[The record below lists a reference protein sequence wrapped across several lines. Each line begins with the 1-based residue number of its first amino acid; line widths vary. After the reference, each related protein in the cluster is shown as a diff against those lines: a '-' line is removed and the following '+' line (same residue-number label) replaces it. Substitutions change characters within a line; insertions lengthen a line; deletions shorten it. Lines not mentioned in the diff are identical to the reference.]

1 MNLRPRRVIVAAFLA
16 LAAPGLPAAE
26 PGEVSEADL
35 AKITIATPARAQVKP
50 AQARKLLVFGRCTG
64 FRHGSI
70 PYGAAAFRIV
80 GETTGA
86 FEAVVSE
93 DEAMFE
99 PETLK
104 QFDAVCM
111 NNTTGELFL
120 PKDVDK
126 LPDAEKAEAQA
137 RTARLR
143 QSLLDFVRNGKGLVG
158 VHAATDCSYR
168 WTEYGDML
176 GAYFWGHPW
185 SEQVGI
191 TLDDPGHALCRAF
204 KGQPFSVNDEIYQ
217 FREPYSRDKLRVLLS
232 IDPTRTNMNK
242 GDKIKRT
249 DGDFAV
255 SWLHEYGEGRV
266 FFCSLGHRNDIFWN
280 PTVLA
285 FYLDGI
291 QYAMGDLP
299 ADATPSSRLS
309 QSYLKQSRVE
319 GREAGLDAM
328 FGEMLAYQVG
338 GDDANARRIA
348 ALVLEAQHDEV
359 ERRALVRRLT
369 GLLGQGASIGC
380 KRFACRQLRLIGT
393 PAAVPAIAPLLTD
406 PKLSDM
412 ARYALERLPG
422 RMPDR
427 ALLASLPSCSGRVR
441 IGIVNTLGARR
452 PKAAVTALT
461 ELLAADD
468 VDAARAAAAALG
480 KIASREAAAALADA
494 RVDAPDDR
502 RPALDHALLACAEA
516 LLAQRGMLKNRARR
530 HAGEICK
537 MLFASATQAPDDVRA
552 GAFFGLVLSQGAR
565 GLDMAVDAL
574 VGNREYLRYAA
585 ARVARDLPGANVARA
600 FADALHAM
608 RPANQIVTINAL
620 AARGDRS
627 VLPAVLACVSC
638 ESEDVRLAAVEA
650 LQVLGDPTVVL
661 PLAGIA
667 AGAEPNGPL
676 QKAARRSLDRLSAP
690 GVDAM
695 TEYHVAQSDSPVRA
709 ELVRALGTR
718 GVTPAVPTVLQ
729 AARDDDSG
737 VRKAA
742 LKGLGLLAEPMHLR
756 DVVALLL
763 ATEAKS
769 EASELERIA
778 VSVSRRIQDPAQQPE
793 AVLDA
798 LAGDIRVET
807 RCSLL
812 SALGKIGV
820 AAGLEALY
828 AALDQR
834 NDEVRKAAIR
844 ALADWPDASPM
855 ARLREISKD
864 SPDPV
869 QRVLALRGY
878 ARQLAL
884 PTDRPTRDTLRMY
897 TEALALAKTDQERK
911 TLLGGLGDVPH
922 PETLKILESN
932 IGDKA
937 VQAEAIAAACKV
949 LQALD
954 GAAMKLTASHGQ
966 GAEKNATDGTR
977 DTRWTTGAPMK
988 GGEWFQVD
996 IGYETDVTEIMLDA
1010 GPIGTDYPRGY
1021 EVYVSR
1027 DGKEWGQSVVTGK
1040 GTEKIF
1046 TVKIPPT
1053 YGRYVKILQTGQ
1065 SGGNYWSIAEL
1076 QVNGRPKHLGT
1087 GAELDRSKWTVSAS
1101 KCNENAPKAIDGDLE
1116 ERWGTGEGQ
1125 RDGDWFMVDLGE
1137 ERTVHQVILN
1147 AAKSGSDYPRRYEVH
1162 VSRDGETWE
1171 GPVSMGEG
1179 KTALTKIHLLPR
1191 LARYVKIVQTGF
1203 GDRWWWSIYD
1213 LKVIAE

>member
-1 MNLRPRRVIVAAFLA
+1 MNLRRAVAVAFLA
-16 LAAPGLPAAE
+16 LVVPCLPAAE
-26 PGEVSEADL
+26 PADVPEADI
-35 AKITIATPARAQVKP
+35 AKITAAMPACARAKP

-70 PYGAAAFRIV
+70 AHGAAAFRIM
-80 GETTGA
+80 GEATGA
-86 FEAVVSE
+86 FEVVVSE

-99 PETLK
+99 PDTLK

-120 PKDVDK
+120 PKDADT
-126 LPDAEKAEAQA
+126 LPEAEKAQALA
-137 RTARLR
+137 RTNRLR
-143 QSLLDFVRNGKGLVG
+143 QSLLDFVRNGKGFVG

-176 GAYFWGHPW
+176 GGYFSGHPW
-185 SEQVGI
+185 SEEVGVR
-191 TLDDPGHALCRAF
+191 LDDPGHTLCRAF

-232 IDPTRTNMNK
+232 LDPKRTNMNK
-242 GDKIKRT
+242 GDKIRRK

-255 SWLHEYGEGRV
+255 SWLCEYGKGRV
-266 FFCSLGHRNDIFWN
+266 FYCSLGHRNDIFWN

-291 QYAMGDLP
+291 QYALGDLP
-299 ADATPSSRLS
+299 ADAAPSAKLGPA
-309 QSYLKQSRVE
+309 YLKQSRA
-319 GREAGLDAM
+319 EAQQTGLDAM
-328 FGEMLAYQVG
+328 FNEMLTYQVG
-338 GDDANARRIA
+338 GDEANPKRVA
-348 ALVLEAQHDEV
+348 ALVLAAQHDPV
-359 ERRALVRRLT
+359 ERRALVGRLK
-369 GLLGQGASIGC
+369 GLLGQGASPDC

-406 PKLSDM
+406 AKLSDM
-412 ARYALERLPG
+412 ARYALERIPG
-422 RMPDR
+422 TAADK
-427 ALLASLPSCSGRVR
+427 ALLAALPCSSGLVRV
-441 IGIVNTLGARR
+441 GIVNTLGARQ
-452 PKAAVTALT
+452 PKAAVKPLA

-480 KIASREAAAALADA
+480 KIANRDAAAVLADA
-494 RVDAPDDR
+494 RVDAPEDR
-502 RPALDHALLACAEA
+502 RPAFDHALLACAEA
-516 LLAQRGMLKNRARR
+516 LLDHRGMLKKRARER
-530 HAGEICK
+530 AGEICK
-537 MLFASATQAPDDVRA
+537 MLFASATQAPEDVRA
-552 GAFFGLVLSQGAR
+552 GAFYGMVAAQGGK

-585 ARVARDLPGANVARA
+585 ARVARDLPGANVAPA
-600 FADALHAM
+600 FARALHAM
-608 RPANQIVTINAL
+608 RPPNQIVTINAL
-620 AARGDRS
+620 AARGDKS
-627 VLPAVLACVSC
+627 AFSAVLDCVSC
-638 ESEDVRLAAVEA
+638 ESEEVRLAAVEA
-650 LQVLGDPTVVL
+650 LQVLGDPTAVL
-661 PLAGIA
+661 PLSVIA
-667 AGAEPNGPL
+667 AGAEPNSPL
-676 QKAARRSLDRLSAP
+676 QKAARHSLDRLSSP

-695 TEYHVAQSDSPVRA
+695 TEYHFAQAEPPVRS
-709 ELVRALGTR
+709 ELVRALGAR
-718 GVTPAVPTVLQ
+718 GVTPAVPTVFL

-742 LKGLGLLAEPMHLR
+742 LKALALLAEPMHLR
-756 DVVALLL
+756 QAVALLL
-763 ATEAKS
+763 ATDSAS
-769 EASELERIA
+769 EAGELERIV
-778 VSVSRRIQDPAQQPE
+778 VSVSRRIQDPGQQPQ
-793 AVLDA
+793 AVLDG
-798 LAGDIRVET
+798 LSGDIRVEA

-820 AAGLEALY
+820 PEGLPALY
-828 AALDQR
+828 AALGQQ
-834 NDEVRKAAIR
+834 NDDVRKAAIR

-855 ARLREISKD
+855 AELREISKS

-884 PTDRPTRDTLRMY
+884 PSDRPTRDTLRMY
-897 TEALALAKTDQERK
+897 TEALALAKSDQERK

-922 PETLKILESN
+922 PDTLKILESN

-1179 KTALTKIHLLPR
+1179 KKALTKIHLLPR
-1191 LARYVKIVQTGF
+1191 LARYLKIVQTGF